1 MVSSVDICNRALAQ
15 IAEIPSAQP
24 ISSLSPPAGDS
35 LAAANACSI
44 LYNPIYLAV
53 LRQYEWDFARLT
65 ASLVAWGP
73 EFVAPAM
80 WPYAYFYPSDCI
92 QLRQVLPTTLA
103 DPYDPQPVRH
113 AVAETGSA
121 TGSTKLILTTVSP
134 AYAVYTADI
143 ADPTMWDWAF
153 AEAMVRA
160 LASALALTLAGRPDF
175 SREKLTEAAQF
186 ESIAESRRS

>member
-1 MVSSVDICNRALAQ
+1 MPRSSIDICNEALAQ

-24 ISSLSPPAGDS
+24 ITSLSPPAGDS

-44 LYNPIYLAV
+44 LYQPIYLAI

-65 ASLVAWGP
+65 ISLTPVA
-73 EFVAPAM
+73 VDAPSDP
-80 WPYAYFYPSDCI
+80 WPYAYYYPADCI
-92 QLRQVLPTTLA
+92 QLRQVLPASLSDA
-103 DPYDPQPVRH
+103 NDPYPVRH
-113 AVAETGSA
+113 AISSGEGL
-121 TGSTKLILTTVSP
+121 GKLILTTISP
-134 AYAVYTADI
+134 ANAVYTSDI
-143 ADPTMWDWAF
+143 ADPTLWDWAF

-175 SREKLTEAAQF
+175 SREKMSEAAQF